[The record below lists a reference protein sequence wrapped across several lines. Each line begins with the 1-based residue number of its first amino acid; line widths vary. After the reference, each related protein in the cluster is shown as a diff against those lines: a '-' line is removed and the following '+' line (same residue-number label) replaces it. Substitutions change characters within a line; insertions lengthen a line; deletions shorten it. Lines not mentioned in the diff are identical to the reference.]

1 MFNNDVW
8 CWFKTFDLRIYP
20 WQHIWNRCSVS
31 SVRHW
36 TRDQQPHSSFRVLK
50 DGRSF
55 TLIIF
60 VCVSNGFPFFNSD
73 CDWHGL
79 NLFCKK
85 NKKKNL
91 GLIYSFFSIKQ
102 QREQLQRC
110 LILPAKVI
118 HNFEREA
125 KSVLQSSIRILIPGY
140 KLERTSVHFLINVQI
155 PASIFCI
162 LKNNLCFF
170 FFVFPSKLKC
180 STVHCGN
187 ITTRS
192 VRKSETCGQQS
203 SSSLG
208 ITWILRHCFSK
219 TRKNKRTIRCQW
231 WKKSSFTELW
241 ELIPF
246 KTLNKYK
253 YYKLNKGSYCAA
265 TCSLSDLFRLMCVF
279 HLTAVDV

>member
-1 MFNNDVW
+1 MFYNDVW

-36 TRDQQPHSSFRVLK
+36 TRDQHPHGSFRVLK

-85 NKKKNL
+85 KQKKNL

-170 FFVFPSKLKC
+170 CFCFPVQTEMFNC
-180 STVHCGN
+180 SLWQHYDPFCQEKRDLWSTKFILTGN
-187 ITTRS
+187 YMNI
-192 VRKSETCGQQS
+192 
-203 SSSLG
+203 
-208 ITWILRHCFSK
+208 K
-219 TRKNKRTIRCQW
+219 TLFLKNKKEQANNTMPVVKEVFFYWAVRTDTI
-231 WKKSSFTELW
+231 
-241 ELIPF
+241 
-246 KTLNKYK
+246 
-253 YYKLNKGSYCAA
+253 
-265 TCSLSDLFRLMCVF
+265 
-279 HLTAVDV
+279 